1 MSLLWEHT
9 AAALRAGDFLWRDR
23 LDVSQL
29 EKEVGQPARPRQTRL
44 LPPHINRMPRVE
56 RPPIKPNVG
65 AKPARLDEPLCTV
78 VAALAQAHKRAK
90 PEFVDVAVMW
100 LDVIAD
106 RRRLDDADLRAIRTE
121 RVLEQLVPP
130 DPRPAIRGVPLIPLR
145 RLARMLMA
153 QPIIRR
159 LKHKHRSRAVREGT
173 TVGQMDGLNR
183 PRRDLVFVVY

>member
-44 LPPHINRMPRVE
+44 SPPHINRMPRVE

-145 RLARMLMA
+145 RLAANAHGSTYHPPAEA
-153 QPIIRR
+153 QTSVACRARGHNRR
-159 LKHKHRSRAVREGT
+159 A
-173 TVGQMDGLNR
+173 DGR
-183 PRRDLVFVVY
+183 PEPAPT